1 MECQWATNGMSIDL
15 QWNANWWPM
24 ECHLTATWCKLTA
37 NWVPMDYQW
46 TTNWYPKSANWL
58 PVECHLKA
66 NEVPLEYQCSDN
78 WRQIDCKLIANW
90 QIMSEFI
97 SELASLYRGKWP
109 ISQIWEEPIQF
120 QCSANAVP
128 IQMLA
133 SWDPVTIVEL
143 HLLVG

>member
-1 MECQWATNGMSIDL
+1 MECQWATNGMSIIF

-78 WRQIDCKLIANW
+78 WLQIDCKLIPNW
-90 QIMSEFI
+90 KLMPESISGFI
-97 SELASLYRGKWP
+97 SWWANRSLPSIEGSGRLARSEMNQ
-109 ISQIWEEPIQF
+109 SN
-120 QCSANAVP
+120 SNAVP
-128 IQMLA
+128 MQFQSKCWIHGTL
-133 SWDPVTIVEL
+133 SL
-143 HLLVG
+143 